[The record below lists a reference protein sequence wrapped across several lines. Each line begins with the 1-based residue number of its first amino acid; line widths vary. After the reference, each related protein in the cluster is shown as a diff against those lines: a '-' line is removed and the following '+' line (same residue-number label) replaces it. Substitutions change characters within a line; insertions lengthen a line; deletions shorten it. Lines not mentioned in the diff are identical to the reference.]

1 MDVPVCQTSSS
12 LLHEGKIAPV
22 HSDSQCETSSLTLSQ
37 VSVPF
42 GNRMDRHD
50 DPLGFFE
57 PPEALVPAGL
67 GATRQAP
74 SP

>member
-1 MDVPVCQTSSS
+1 MMDTRRDEAEPDDSMPDLPPDSAAA
-12 LLHEGKIAPV
+12 HFEAIGKAI
-22 HSDSQCETSSLTLSQ
+22 SDI
-37 VSVPF
+37 
-42 GNRMDRHD
+42 D